1 MTVRRSCHRWLS
13 NPGTF
18 GYGRSVFDKAY
29 NSSPVLTQNI
39 AEAKKLVQRA
49 GATGKT
55 ITIGTSSQLLSIAA
69 LTGAYQ
75 AAAQAIGLKVVL
87 RSVSAQDFIDFFVD
101 PKFRAGVDGFPGVDY
116 GDYAD
121 PAALLDQVVLPGELQ
136 NLDNFSDPAIT
147 AALEQARGTA
157 NLDHRAALVAKA
169 EELTAQQLPLD
180 PRRRAGQRTGAAQG
194 PDRRGVVDRL
204 PVLPLGRRPGQGRL
218 SGALAVFGTPA
229 GHVGGQ
235 PAGGESFVIF
245 AALYL
250 APGNPIAALSGGRP
264 LPPGS
269 VHVLELRYHLDESF
283 LAQYWYWLGNALH
296 GNLGISI
303 TLQENVSTLIASRIW
318 TTAGLVLYASLII
331 VAMGIGLGVASGLRR
346 GWSDT
351 SILVVTAVSAAIPAF
366 VAAIVLI
373 ILFAVKL
380 RWFPALGNGTGFLGD
395 TRRLTPPAIALA
407 TASLAIVARVT
418 RAAVRAEGDREH
430 VQTAVSRG
438 IPARWVI
445 RRHILR
451 NATIPITT
459 VTGIT
464 VASLIAVAAVVEV
477 AFSLNGLGSYLVQA
491 AQSKDIAVVQ
501 GISLV
506 LVTAFVV
513 VNMVVDML
521 SAALD
526 PRIAPGSRT
535 R

>member
-1 MTVRRSCHRWLS
+1 M
-13 NPGTF
+13 
-18 GYGRSVFDKAY
+18 
-29 NSSPVLTQNI
+29 
-39 AEAKKLVQRA
+39 
-49 GATGKT
+49 
-55 ITIGTSSQLLSIAA
+55 
-69 LTGAYQ
+69 
-75 AAAQAIGLKVVL
+75 
-87 RSVSAQDFIDFFVD
+87 
-101 PKFRAGVDGFPGVDY
+101 
-116 GDYAD
+116 
-121 PAALLDQVVLPGELQ
+121 
-136 NLDNFSDPAIT
+136 
-147 AALEQARGTA
+147 
-157 NLDHRAALVAKA
+157 LVASLLVA
-169 EELTAQQLPLD
+169 
-180 PRRRAGQRTGAAQG
+180 
-194 PDRRGVVDRL
+194 
-204 PVLPLGRRPGQGRL
+204 
-218 SGALAVFGTPA
+218 
-229 GHVGGQ
+229 
-235 PAGGESFVIF
+235 SFVIF

-331 VAMGIGLGVASGLRR
+331 VVAGIGLGVVSGLRR

-351 SILVVTAVSAAIPAF
+351 STLVVTAVSAAIPAF

-380 RWFPALGNGTGFLGD
+380 RWFPALGNGTGFLSD
-395 TRRLTPPAIALA
+395 VRHLTLPAIALA

>member
-1 MTVRRSCHRWLS
+1 M
-13 NPGTF
+13 
-18 GYGRSVFDKAY
+18 
-29 NSSPVLTQNI
+29 
-39 AEAKKLVQRA
+39 
-49 GATGKT
+49 
-55 ITIGTSSQLLSIAA
+55 
-69 LTGAYQ
+69 
-75 AAAQAIGLKVVL
+75 
-87 RSVSAQDFIDFFVD
+87 
-101 PKFRAGVDGFPGVDY
+101 
-116 GDYAD
+116 
-121 PAALLDQVVLPGELQ
+121 
-136 NLDNFSDPAIT
+136 
-147 AALEQARGTA
+147 
-157 NLDHRAALVAKA
+157 LVASLLVA
-169 EELTAQQLPLD
+169 
-180 PRRRAGQRTGAAQG
+180 
-194 PDRRGVVDRL
+194 
-204 PVLPLGRRPGQGRL
+204 
-218 SGALAVFGTPA
+218 
-229 GHVGGQ
+229 
-235 PAGGESFVIF
+235 SFVIF
-245 AALYL
+245 AAMYL

-269 VHVLELRYHLDESF
+269 VHVLEQRYHLDEPF

-296 GNLGISI
+296 GNLGTSI

-331 VAMGIGLGVASGLRR
+331 VVLGIGLGVVSGLRPGR
-346 GWSDT
+346 FDT
-351 SILVVTAVSAAIPAF
+351 STLVVTAVSAAIPAF

-380 RWFPALGNGTGFLGD
+380 RWFPALGNGTSFLSD
-395 TRRLTPPAIALA
+395 VRHLTLPAIALA

-459 VTGIT
+459 VTGLT

-513 VNMVVDML
+513 VNMLVNML
-521 SAALD
+521 AAALD
-526 PRIAPGSRT
+526 PRIALGSRT